1 MTDMAPHD
9 VATHGPQSARITPPP
24 LRLSPVAHDPHVPV
38 DLLLTEWLR
47 LRTIVDAVLQRA
59 DRRDGASSHPLATSQ
74 EHLDG

>member
-9 VATHGPQSARITPPP
+9 VATHGPHPARITPPP
-24 LRLSPVAHDPHVPV
+24 LRLSPVAHDARAPV
-38 DLLLTEWLR
+38 DSLLSEWLR

-59 DRRDGASSHPLATSQ
+59 DGRDGASSHPLATNQ